1 MIYKGHKISLKL
13 ISLIRRINVRVQHLT
28 CFSIYHRVTIHQ
40 NIYLKPVPSEFPHGI
55 IHQRLVVHCFID
67 ELLLSEFIQEAMKT
81 GVSGAKIMM
90 VSLMA
95 SSSSSFVFIQF
106 QRGIFNFFANS
117 NNDVLFIY
125 YKFCNPQAGY
135 KSLFCLPFTPQKIHH
150 HHHHHHHRSTS
161 YIVGFLH
168 WCVYTEDDNFY
179 LVCRQNR
186 SLTLLL
192 HCNICCMEHLDHKN
206 LSLCVLSTF

>member
-1 MIYKGHKISLKL
+1 MRSLRLKACDFMIYKGHKISLKL

-106 QRGIFNFFANS
+106 QRGIFNFFENS

-150 HHHHHHHRSTS
+150 HHHRLTC
-161 YIVGFLH
+161 YTVGFEHRCIYTLQH
-168 WCVYTEDDNFY
+168 IPWGNNFMPYLYTESIFNTAFA
-179 LVCRQNR
+179 LQ
-186 SLTLLL
+186 
-192 HCNICCMEHLDHKN
+192 
-206 LSLCVLSTF
+206 

>member
-1 MIYKGHKISLKL
+1 MRSLRLKACDFMIYKGHKISLKL

-106 QRGIFNFFANS
+106 QRGIFNFFENS

-150 HHHHHHHRSTS
+150 HHHHRLTC
-161 YIVGFLH
+161 YTVGFEHRCIYTLQHIH
-168 WCVYTEDDNFY
+168 WGNNFMPYLYTESIFNTAFA
-179 LVCRQNR
+179 LQ
-186 SLTLLL
+186 
-192 HCNICCMEHLDHKN
+192 
-206 LSLCVLSTF
+206 